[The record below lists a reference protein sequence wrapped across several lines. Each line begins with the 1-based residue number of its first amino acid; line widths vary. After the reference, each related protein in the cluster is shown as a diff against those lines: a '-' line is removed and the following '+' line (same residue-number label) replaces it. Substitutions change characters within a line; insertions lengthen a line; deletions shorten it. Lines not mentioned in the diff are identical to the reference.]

1 LKNKGKEPQS
11 LRRQHQ
17 TNFCITEISEE
28 GQKENRAKTYLKSFK
43 FDEKQKLID
52 PGS

>member
-1 LKNKGKEPQS
+1 M
-11 LRRQHQ
+11 RQHQ
-17 TNFCITEISEE
+17 TNFCITEISEG

>member
-1 LKNKGKEPQS
+1 M
-11 LRRQHQ
+11 RQHQ
-17 TNFCITEISEE
+17 TNFCINEISEE